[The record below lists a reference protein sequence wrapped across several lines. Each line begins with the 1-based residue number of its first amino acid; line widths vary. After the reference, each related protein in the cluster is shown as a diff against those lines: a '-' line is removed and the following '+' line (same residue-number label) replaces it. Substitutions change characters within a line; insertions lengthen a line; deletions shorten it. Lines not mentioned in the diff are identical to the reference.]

1 METEEFLKLCRMKN
15 DTGYDKINDF
25 IKNKGVFKSIKGASD
40 TTPLHLAARAGNKKI
55 VQLLIDNDM
64 NPMVRD
70 KTKLGKTPIVDAID
84 KGFIDIAL
92 IMLNSKIIKPLKTK
106 KRYSETTALSRNT
119 TIPLK
124 DYEYIVNKLNVLGF
138 DLNMLDAFSSTLLHD
153 AIKSDDKDKID
164 ICLKNGCNINNPERL
179 PLKFALYLDKTHNDL
194 IKYLLEKGASIEIK
208 TEESWSGFNA
218 LHTAHYKDNLEIF
231 VHLIK
236 NYNALATIGA
246 DTLNEIISFKEIEF
260 LKHLWEIPQ
269 VHDFILK
276 NNLEEAFPDTVKDIF
291 IF

>member
-25 IKNKGVFKSIKGASD
+25 IKNKGVFKSIKGVSD

-70 KTKLGKTPIVDAID
+70 KTKLGKTPLVDAID